1 MVCYSSTSQYQ
12 TDDEVRVGRVATLLV
27 FMLVLLKSKL
37 LDAYWGITDSL
48 QNHYSY
54 PPTRK
59 EARQCKAQASISIRG
74 EIKWLLTRRLLQSRD
89 LRKSWPLLSRQARG
103 RSAGSARWTATRSS
117 SMSSVF
123 ARLVINA

>member
-59 EARQCKAQASISIRG
+59 EARQCKAQASILIRG

-89 LRKSWPLLSRQARG
+89 LRKSWPLLSRQARD

>member
-59 EARQCKAQASISIRG
+59 EARQCKAQASILIRG

-117 SMSSVF
+117 SMLSVS

>member
-59 EARQCKAQASISIRG
+59 EARQCKAQASILIRG
-74 EIKWLLTRRLLQSRD
+74 EIKWLLTRRLLQSRG

-117 SMSSVF
+117 SMLSVF

>member
-1 MVCYSSTSQYQ
+1 VVCYSSTSQYQ

-74 EIKWLLTRRLLQSRD
+74 EIKWLLTRRLLQFRD

>member
-1 MVCYSSTSQYQ
+1 VVCYSSTSQYQ

-59 EARQCKAQASISIRG
+59 EARQCKAQASILIRG

-117 SMSSVF
+117 SMLSVF

>member
-1 MVCYSSTSQYQ
+1 VVCYSSTSQYQ

-59 EARQCKAQASISIRG
+59 EARQCKAQASILIRG

>member
-59 EARQCKAQASISIRG
+59 EARQCKAQASILIRG